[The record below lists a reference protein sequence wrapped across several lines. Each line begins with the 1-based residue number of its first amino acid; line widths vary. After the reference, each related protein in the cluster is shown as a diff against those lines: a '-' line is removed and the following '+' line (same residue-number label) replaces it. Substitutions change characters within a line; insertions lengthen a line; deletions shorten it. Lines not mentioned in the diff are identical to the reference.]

1 MSDLHNEFSAY
12 TIPKLPGDEKRIL
25 ILAGD
30 IFTDSMVLGAVEWM
44 KIASEQF
51 YQVIMVYG
59 NHDYY
64 HGNIADSLKERI
76 KLFEEYFDNVH
87 ILNNDYRIF
96 DGTVFFG
103 GTLWTDL
110 NDPLHIYN
118 KRYMND
124 FRYIKRKPGGDL
136 FNTVSWLNQHV
147 ETATFIKD
155 YAAFLRQ
162 NPQIKQE
169 NIVVVTHHAPT
180 SKSIDSRYV
189 GDALNCFY
197 YSNLEETI
205 YDSNIGLWC
214 HGHVHQAKQYEVGDT
229 TVLCNPRGY
238 ERDESY
244 ANSFREETGF
254 DPFLIIKMENNK
266 PEYISGREVLKTYMR
281 RKRKRELIKW
291 LNQN

>member
-1 MSDLHNEFSAY
+1 MSDLHLEFS
-12 TIPKLPGDEKRIL
+12 TFKIPKLPGDEKRIL

-30 IFTDSMVLGAVEWM
+30 IFTDSMVLGAIEWM
-44 KIASEQF
+44 KVASEQF

-64 HGNIADSLKERI
+64 YGNLAQSLSERI

-87 ILNNDYRIF
+87 ILHNDYRAF

-110 NDPLHIYN
+110 NDPLHMYH
-118 KRYMND
+118 KRNMND
-124 FRYIKRKPGGDL
+124 FRYIKRTPGGDL
-136 FNTVSWLNQHV
+136 INTVSWSRQHD
-147 ETATFIKD
+147 ETIGFIND

-162 NPQIKQE
+162 NPQVPQE
-169 NIVVVTHHAPT
+169 NVVVITHHAPT
-180 SKSIDSRYV
+180 VKSIDSRYV

-214 HGHVHQAKQYEVGDT
+214 HGHVHQGKNYEVDKT
-229 TVLCNPRGY
+229 LVLCNPRGY
-238 ERDESY
+238 HRNEEY
-244 ANSFREETGF
+244 ANPFMEQTGF
-254 DPFLIIKMENNK
+254 DPFQVIRMEDNKVTILSRLDIIK
-266 PEYISGREVLKTYMR
+266 
-281 RKRKRELIKW
+281 
-291 LNQN
+291 